1 MTYFITAHV
10 NARTLVIVSESRTTD
25 AAVADI
31 IAAHLKAQG
40 HHVTRRQEG

>member
-10 NARTLVIVSESRTTD
+10 DARTLVIVSESRTTD
-25 AAVADI
+25 AAIADI
-31 IAAHLKAQG
+31 IAAAYAAQG